1 MPLVSSEVRCWVTLA
16 VAAAG
21 QVPYSTRY
29 AVVCR
34 AAGFLLRCTAACRLL
49 FASSALAR
57 LLRLLPVAGC
67 GWARTARLLAYACCW
82 GAAPLDEQDTMAV
95 LHWWSL
101 LCGVVTDGDAAVWS
115 TPPPSPL
122 DGARRPS
129 WVAGR
134 LTDPPR
140 RRGGTL
146 MQDHTAA
153 RCGASAARARQEAA
167 GAGGRGPGCSTTSCA
182 ETLAGRSS
190 CQPAHTTRW
199 LRYQGS
205 G

>member
-1 MPLVSSEVRCWVTLA
+1 MPLVLA

-21 QVPYSTRY
+21 QVPFPIRY

-34 AAGFLLRCTAACRLL
+34 AAGFLLRCTAACCLL
-49 FASSALAR
+49 FASAALAR

-153 RCGASAARARQEAA
+153 RRGASAARARQEALELEA
-167 GAGGRGPGCSTTSCA
+167 EDQAARPPRVLRPWRAALLASQHILRGGYGTRATGSTRLFA
-182 ETLAGRSS
+182 
-190 CQPAHTTRW
+190 TR
-199 LRYQGS
+199 
-205 G
+205 